1 MPPVTIEQPA
11 PPALLQ
17 RARPF
22 PYWGLLACLLL
33 ALLQMSWAGYQLG
46 IGNQGIQVAYL
57 EAQHDHQ
64 LFTRDQMVAE
74 TLTSYPSYFF
84 LLCGNLLSLLPLTSL
99 YLLLHFL
106 TTAAV
111 FAAVAFL
118 SKSLFRD
125 PWVAFVTFLLLLA
138 GHHQALA
145 GATLYSPG
153 FTHTWAVFPLSLLS
167 LGLFY
172 RRRYLSAFAL
182 AGATANLHALEAGHL
197 ALLMGFVALF
207 QSFFGNRRVSFLRLA
222 LACCLFV
229 AAASP
234 TLYMMATQHQTFDAE
249 WLQLMHIRSG
259 DHSFPSTWWAA
270 GTPDVP
276 RFACIVGLAALAM
289 SFPMRPAQRRKTLLL
304 ALGVAGLFAIGTIF
318 TEWKPIP
325 TVIRAQFFRSSSILL
340 TVALIVIAHG
350 CIAAWRLPWQ
360 RGRFRL
366 GIAAILLE
374 VASATLTALALA
386 IPALLFLLPIA
397 LVLALVTALVTGRL
411 AWHQALIAGAALVV
425 CLLAWQ
431 TIQFVIPGLPPAIS
445 WSAIAAAAG
454 SINLDIRGLLLLVA
468 IVACW
473 ILYVSRGPHPLRW
486 TAALTALLAAALGV
500 PLVAPD
506 ILARREPVTPWL
518 DAQRWARANTPVD
531 ALFLTPPQQGG
542 FRIYSQR
549 AVVGEMRD
557 GTQLYF
563 KAAFTRPWWD
573 RMAALQPGIL
583 KDPDGKSLMAPGK
596 PLERLDDNQVIALA
610 QQFHA
615 DYIVLPHSDAR
626 TLEKVYDNGEWTI
639 FRPQVP
645 VVSIESP
652 GGVELREE
660 DQFLRTTALP
670 NIEKYRK
677 SDAQIQIVGAD
688 GLPIHGGQLHV
699 AQTSSSFNFGAS
711 LGFFRPSPVD
721 IRADYKPPAV
731 TPSELSSFLECFNYS
746 VIAFSGQWRFTE
758 PVRGKTDYADLDRYV
773 GWCTEH
779 HIRPELHFVAGYA
792 PAWSKTGDG
801 STYLRLH
808 ATELAKRYGDKIAD
822 WQITSDQLAIDQAPA
837 LFALFRKNAPN
848 ARLGLSDDT
857 RFWTSPPKS
866 QSQNPDIAGLED
878 LRRLKKAGTKVDFF
892 SIEARRPTGLWASGA
907 DVYSVLD
914 AFAAEGVPVHI
925 TELGVPVGARIEGD
939 VREGKWTP
947 ALQAEYYERVFTLCF
962 SHPNVEAVNVM
973 GMGAHTWM
981 EGQGLLTENN
991 QPTPAFD
998 VLKRLI
1004 TKKWRTD
1011 TSSALAPTGTF
1022 TFRGFHGSYQLTLT
1036 TPDGPSAITTFTL
1049 APNAPNHFRFTYSNG
1064 ILTPT
1069 ETR

>member
-1 MPPVTIEQPA
+1 
-11 PPALLQ
+11 
-17 RARPF
+17 
-22 PYWGLLACLLL
+22 LL

-57 EAQHDHQ
+57 EALHDHH

-74 TLTSYPSYFF
+74 TLSSYPSYFF
-84 LLCGNLLSLLPLTSL
+84 SLCGHLLSLMPLTSL

-111 FAAVAFL
+111 FATVGYL

-197 ALLMGFVALF
+197 ALLMGFVALC
-207 QSFFGNRRVSFLRLA
+207 QSFFGNRRVSLLRLL

-229 AAASP
+229 AAAAP
-234 TLYMMATQHQTFDAE
+234 TLYMMATQHQQFDAE

-276 RFACIVGLAALAM
+276 RFACIMGLAALAM
-289 SFPMRPAQRRKTLLL
+289 AFPMRPAQRRKTLLL
-304 ALGVAGLFAIGTIF
+304 AAGVAGLFLVGTVF

-325 TVIRAQFFRSSSILL
+325 TIIRAQFFRSSSILM

-350 CIAAWRLPWQ
+350 CIGAWRLPWQ
-360 RGRFRL
+360 SDRHRL
-366 GIAAILLE
+366 NPFYIAME
-374 VASATLTALALA
+374 FGSATLTALTLA
-386 IPALLFLLPIA
+386 VPALLFLLPIA
-397 LVLALVTALVTGRL
+397 LAVALLTALITGRL
-411 AWHQALIAGAALVV
+411 AWHQSLVAGAALVV

-431 TIQFVIPGLPPAIS
+431 TIHFVIPGLPPAIS
-445 WSAIAAAAG
+445 WSALAASAG
-454 SINLDIRGLLLLVA
+454 SITLDPRGLLLLAA

-473 ILYVSRGPHPLRW
+473 ILYVARLPRLLRW
-486 TAALTALLAAALGV
+486 TAVVAALLAAGLAV
-500 PLVAPD
+500 PLVLPG
-506 ILARREPVTPWL
+506 ILARRAPASPWL

-549 AVVGEMRD
+549 SVVGEMRD

-563 KAAFTRPWWD
+563 KAAFTKPWWD

-583 KDPDGKSLMAPGK
+583 RDPDGKSLMAPGK
-596 PLERLDDNQVIALA
+596 PLEHLDDGQIIALA
-610 QQFHA
+610 QQFNA
-615 DYIVLPHSDAR
+615 NYIVLPHSDTR
-626 TLEKVYDNGEWTI
+626 SLEKVYDNGEWTI
-639 FRPQVP
+639 FRPQIP
-645 VVSIESP
+645 VVSVEAP
-652 GGVELREE
+652 GGVELKEE
-660 DQFLRTTALP
+660 DQFLRATALP

-677 SDAQIQIVGAD
+677 SDGQIQVVDAAGDPVTGAQIR
-688 GLPIHGGQLHV
+688 LM
-699 AQTSSSFNFGAS
+699 QTASSFNFGAS
-711 LGFFRPSPVD
+711 LGFFQTPAVD
-721 IRADYKPPAV
+721 TRADYKPPAV
-731 TPSELSSFLECFNYS
+731 TPAELTQFLDCFNYS

-758 PVRGKTDYADLDRYV
+758 PTRGKTNYADLDRYV
-773 GWCTEH
+773 AWCSEH
-779 HIRPELHFVAGYA
+779 DIRPELHFVAGYA
-792 PAWSKTGDG
+792 PAWAKSGD
-801 STYLRLH
+801 SAANLRAH
-808 ATELAKRYGDKIAD
+808 AADLAKRYGDKIAD
-822 WQITSDQLAIDQAPA
+822 FQITSDGIAIDQAPT
-837 LFALFRKNAPN
+837 LFALFRKNAPS
-848 ARLGLSDDT
+848 ARLGLSDDV
-857 RFWTSPPKS
+857 RFWSSPPKS
-866 QSQNPDIAGLED
+866 QSQNPEIAGLED
-878 LRRLKKAGTKVDFF
+878 LRRLKKAGVKVDFF

-907 DVYSVLD
+907 DVYNVLD

-925 TELGVPVGARIEGD
+925 TDFGVPVGVRIEGD
-939 VREGKWTP
+939 IRDGKWTP
-947 ALQAEYYERVFTLCF
+947 ALQAEYYERFFTLCF
-962 SHPNVEAVNVM
+962 SHPDVEAVNVM
-973 GMGAHTWM
+973 GMGADTWL
-981 EGQGLLTENN
+981 EGQGLLNEDH
-991 QPTPAFD
+991 QPTPALE

-1011 TSSALAPTGTF
+1011 TTAALSPTGAL
-1022 TFRGFHGSYQLTLT
+1022 TFRGFQGTYQLTLT
-1036 TPDGPSAITTFTL
+1036 SPNAPPATTTFTL
-1049 APNAPNHFRFTYSNG
+1049 APNAPNHFIFTYTNG
-1064 ILTPT
+1064 TLS
-1069 ETR
+1069 ETK